1 MLVIFFFPELVKKL
15 ADVKQDKTNP
25 KNIVF
30 SQSVKCQQQFIVN
43 LNSVHFAKRQTK
55 LKQVKATVK
64 PVSLGLTLTGLNH
77 SQSLVDS
84 NFAAL

>member
-1 MLVIFFFPELVKKL
+1 MKKL

-43 LNSVHFAKRQTK
+43 LKSVNFAKRSNK
-55 LKQVKATVK
+55 IKAGQGNSQASQ
-64 PVSLGLTLTGLNH
+64 PRFDSDWFESLSKFG
-77 SQSLVDS
+77 
-84 NFAAL
+84 